1 MNREIGEQM
10 ETKEAL
16 RSVLAGNKDDF
27 RFIIREYVGV
37 VRSFLASRLF
47 DGTMVDDLAQ
57 EVFIAVFE
65 QLKNYKT
72 DLSFK
77 SWLLGIANNKL
88 KMHYRSMSNQKTAY
102 EKFLETISPS
112 IEAVELESESNEK
125 VGKLNRCLEDL
136 SARMKTFLNLKYFE
150 KMRVCDIALEHG
162 LEEDAVSALLYR
174 SRKKLADCM
183 GYIK

>member
-1 MNREIGEQM
+1 MDS
-10 ETKEAL
+10 KDAL
-16 RSVLAGNKDDF
+16 ESVLSGNKEDF
-27 RFIIREYVGV
+27 RFLIRDFVGV

-65 QLKNYKT
+65 QLKEYKK
-72 DLSFK
+72 DLPFK

-102 EKFLETISPS
+102 EKFLEALSPS
-112 IEAVELESESNEK
+112 IEEVDLEVDESVN
-125 VGKLNRCLEDL
+125 KLNQCLERL
-136 SARMKTFLNLKYFE
+136 SDRMRKFLNLKYFE
-150 KMRVCDIALEHG
+150 KIRVCDIAVEHD
-162 LEEDAVSALLYR
+162 LAEDAVSALLYR

-183 GYIK
+183 GYVS